1 MILAGPDGTGI
12 RRRPTEVDAKIERMI
27 CIGLVTSDRFAKGVK
42 PLCKLEYFQSN
53 YARKIAQWCLEYF
66 EKFNKAPVRHIE
78 DIYLTHKASVPEED
92 AELLEDFLA
101 SISDEYELSE
111 TFNVDYIISEAE
123 KHFRAAGLKNL
134 RDKLTAAIIAGK
146 LDEGE
151 NCVKE
156 YEKPAKPLILSVDP
170 LRDIDCIVESLTP
183 EDENPDIIMRLPG
196 ALGNAL
202 GPLERGFLFAVQAE
216 SGVGKTWWLT
226 YMAQLAVF
234 SGHNVV
240 FFSMEMS
247 TKKMVKRIW
256 QSLTS
261 APIERHGKLLIPI
274 WDCKKNQL
282 GTCANGCGVALLKDK
297 LRPSF
302 KDMPR
307 GYKVCTACKGR
318 NEFEPTAWWT
328 ETEDPGLLD
337 PNVALRKQA
346 VLDRSGMLR
355 KAGKFCLIEFPN
367 GKYTTEDMVAAVKN
381 LVYYEGIVPG
391 LIVTDYADKFK
402 WAIPKDPRVSIGK
415 IWREHK
421 AVAQELNCLVAS
433 ASQSNTMRSGKQV
446 GRGTWGEAIDKIH
459 ELDDGASF
467 NQSSWEKDA
476 GIIRASIS
484 KRRHGE
490 TVSSSEIMILQSLRT
505 GRPYLDSYLMTA
517 KKEA

>member
-1 MILAGPDGTGI
+1 MKLSVGIVGLPNVGKSTLFQALTKKAVDIANYPFCTIEPNVGIATVQDARLEKLALVFNPQKTI
-12 RRRPTEVDAKIERMI
+12 PAIVEFVDIA
-27 CIGLVTSDRFAKGVK
+27 GLVRGA
-42 PLCKLEYFQSN
+42 
-53 YARKIAQWCLEYF
+53 AQGEGLG
-66 EKFNKAPVRHIE
+66 NK
-78 DIYLTHKASVPEED
+78 
-92 AELLEDFLA
+92 FLA
-101 SISDEYELSE
+101 HIREAASILHVVRCFEDPEI
-111 TFNVDYIISEAE
+111 THV
-123 KHFRAAGLKNL
+123 
-134 RDKLTAAIIAGK
+134 
-146 LDEGE
+146 EGA
-151 NCVKE
+151 
-156 YEKPAKPLILSVDP
+156 PDP

-183 EDENPDIIMRLPG
+183 EDENSDIVMRLPG

-274 WDCKKNQL
+274 WDCKKNQI
-282 GTCANGCGVALLKDK
+282 GTCTNGCGVALLKDK

-318 NEFEPTAWWT
+318 NDFEPTAWWV

-355 KAGKFCLIEFPN
+355 KAGKFKLLEFPN

-402 WAIPKDPRVSIGK
+402 WAISKDPRVSIGK

-421 AVAQELNCLVAS
+421 AVAQELNCLMAS